1 MNANAIDYADL
12 APIYLNDAAC
22 EQIKSMPTI
31 DAEENRLLA
40 ELRDAM
46 LPELM
51 NGKLVVE

>member
-1 MNANAIDYADL
+1 MDKIVVCALFGAILLLILCD
-12 APIYLNDAAC
+12 C
-22 EQIKSMPTI
+22 
-31 DAEENRLLA
+31 EENRLLA